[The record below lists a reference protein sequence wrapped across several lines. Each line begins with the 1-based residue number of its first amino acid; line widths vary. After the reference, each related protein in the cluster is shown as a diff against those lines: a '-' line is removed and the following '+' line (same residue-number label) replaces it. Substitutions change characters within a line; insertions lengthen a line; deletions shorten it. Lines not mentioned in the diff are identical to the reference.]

1 MNHRQQFI
9 VLNTGGSLD
18 MYTAADTADKCLEI
32 IADGKKEFHATNV
45 SEVTTMK
52 HITVFNMQLHV

>member
-1 MNHRQQFI
+1 
-9 VLNTGGSLD
+9 